1 MSDKK
6 HIDRLFQEKFRDFDV
21 MPNDKLWE
29 GIEARLDKKK
39 KKQRIIPILW
49 KLGGVAAVLLLMFA
63 IGTTFNN
70 TEDTTVVA
78 DSDSNNTEIEN
89 NKKSDK
95 DTALQKENTIIA
107 SDNLEKGNSIK
118 NEDNQGKDAYSK
130 SPLLNSNSS
139 KNNTVVAVQN
149 STSTKKQKETF
160 SSVSSIEPN
169 GKAITSTSN
178 KYVQKNETEAEN
190 KIQLKSQEEIKAILN
205 SDSNETNA
213 VVKTDKTVSNTS
225 NTEGTIFTEISEKI
239 AEKDKG
245 QDIEEAIA
253 EAKTNNEEEREIR
266 RWSIAPN
273 VAPVYF
279 NSLGKGSSIDAQ
291 FDSNTTTSDISMS
304 YGVKGSYVV
313 NNRLKINGR
322 FLF

>member
-49 KLGGVAAVLLLMFA
+49 KLGGVAAVLVLMFA

-70 TEDTTVVA
+70 TGDTTVVA

-89 NKKSDK
+89 NKKTDK
-95 DTALQKENTIIA
+95 DAALQKENTIIA

-118 NEDNQGKDAYSK
+118 NEDNQGKEAYSK

-160 SSVSSIEPN
+160 SSVSVIEPN
-169 GKAITSTSN
+169 GKTIASTSN
-178 KYVQKNETEAEN
+178 KEVQKNKTEAEN
-190 KIQLKSQEEIKAILN
+190 KIQLKSQEDIKSILN
-205 SDSNETNA
+205 SDSNKTNA
-213 VVKTDKTVSNTS
+213 VVKTDKAVSNIY
-225 NTEGTIFTEISEKI
+225 NTEGTIFTETSEKI
-239 AEKDKG
+239 AKKDKG
-245 QDIEEAIA
+245 QDIKEAIA

-279 NSLGKGSSIDAQ
+279 NS
-291 FDSNTTTSDISMS
+291 
-304 YGVKGSYVV
+304 
-313 NNRLKINGR
+313 
-322 FLF
+322 

>member
-49 KLGGVAAVLLLMFA
+49 KLGGVAAVLVLMFA

-95 DTALQKENTIIA
+95 DAAIQKENTIIT

-118 NEDNQGKDAYSK
+118 NEDNQGKEAYSK

-160 SSVSSIEPN
+160 SSVIVTEPN

-178 KYVQKNETEAEN
+178 KYVQKNKTEAEN
-190 KIQLKSQEEIKAILN
+190 KIQLKSQEEIKVILN
-205 SDSNETNA
+205 SDSDETNA

-239 AEKDKG
+239 AKKDKG
-245 QDIEEAIA
+245 QDIKEAIA

-279 NSLGKGSSIDAQ
+279 NSLGEGSSIDAQ

-304 YGVKGSYVV
+304 YGVK
-313 NNRLKINGR
+313 
-322 FLF
+322 